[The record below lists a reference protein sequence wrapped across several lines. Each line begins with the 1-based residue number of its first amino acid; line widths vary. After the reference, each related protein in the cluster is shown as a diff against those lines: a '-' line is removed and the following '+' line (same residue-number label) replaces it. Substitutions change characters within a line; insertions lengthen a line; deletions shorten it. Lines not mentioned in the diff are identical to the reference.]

1 MSWQI
6 IKKKQVNKMTEP
18 TKYIAT
24 PSRTGEILKKF
35 HLDAKKSLG
44 QNFLTEPQ
52 ILQHMIDVAEVDNDT
67 NAIEIGPGIGALTEF
82 LAMNAK
88 EVLAFE
94 IDQRLLPVLADTL
107 AQYDNVTIKHQDIL
121 EADLNEEIAKMGPA
135 EKTVVVANLP
145 YYITTPIIFNL
156 LEASIQFD
164 KFILMMQK
172 EVAERL
178 TAAPGSKAYGSLSVA
193 IQYYCDAEIAF
204 NVPRTVFN
212 PQPNVDS
219 AILALTKLPTPRIQ
233 VIDEAF
239 FFRLVRASF
248 KQRRKTLWNN
258 LRAAFGKEETTI
270 EKMTV
275 ALEEAGL
282 DPKQRAETLSIED
295 FGKLADALFQ
305 KGITYEDAE

>member
-1 MSWQI
+1 
-6 IKKKQVNKMTEP
+6 MTEP

-52 ILQHMIDVAEVDNDT
+52 ILQHMIDVAGVDQDT

-82 LAMNAK
+82 LAINAK

-107 AQYDNVTIKHQDIL
+107 AQYDNVTVKHQDIL
-121 EADLNEEIAKMGPA
+121 EADLNAEIAKMGPA
-135 EKTVVVANLP
+135 DKTVVVANLP

-156 LEASIQFD
+156 LEASVQFD

-204 NVPRTVFN
+204 TVPRTVFN

-219 AILALTKLPTPRIQ
+219 AILALTKLDTPRIQ

-258 LRAAFGKEETTI
+258 LRAAFGKEEDTV
-270 EKMTV
+270 EKMTA
-275 ALEEAGL
+275 ALDEAGL
-282 DPKQRAETLSIED
+282 DPKQRAETLTIED

-305 KGITYEDAE
+305 KEITYVDAEK

>member
-1 MSWQI
+1 M
-6 IKKKQVNKMTEP
+6 NEP
-18 TKYIAT
+18 FKYIAT
-24 PSRTGEILKKF
+24 PSRTGAILKKF
-35 HLDAKKSLG
+35 NLDAKKSLG

-52 ILQHMIDVAEVDNDT
+52 ILQHMVDVAGVDENT

-82 LAMNAK
+82 LAINAK

-121 EADLNEEIAKMGPA
+121 EADLNASMATLPA
-135 EKTVVVANLP
+135 AERTVVVANLP

-156 LEASIQFD
+156 LAASFHFD
-164 KFILMMQK
+164 QFILMMQK

-178 TAAPGSKAYGSLSVA
+178 TAAPGSKAYGSLSIA

-204 NVPRTVFN
+204 TVPRTVFN

-219 AILALTKLPTPRIQ
+219 AILALSKLTEPRIQ
-233 VIDEAF
+233 VKNEDF

-258 LRAAFGKEETTI
+258 LRAAFGKEEETV
-270 EKMTV
+270 EKMTT
-275 ALEEAGL
+275 ALDLAGI
-282 DPKQRAETLSIED
+282 DPKQRAETLDIQT
-295 FGKLADALFQ
+295 FGKLADALYSQELIFL
-305 KGITYEDAE
+305 DD